1 MNHYESAENPSNVF
15 RKCKE
20 VFETVYSEVSDPT
33 MTAGDVESYNNVG
46 FEPENGTVEEQRGE
60 RRPLEISVEEKREK
74 ESENA
79 DKSEGSGKDRRVRFD
94 LRGLKEKKQQK
105 KRRLPMGQIPDIIVI
120 SEEGH
125 RGGNSKMENNEERR
139 AVDDESDDD
148 NLPADITSVFDDSS
162 AIGKEINNL
171 AENPVSVHASVI
183 SDEEGTVV
191 EI

>member
-15 RKCKE
+15 RKCQE
-20 VFETVYSEVSDPT
+20 VFETVYSEVGDPT

-46 FEPENGTVEEQRGE
+46 FEPENGTVKGQRSE
-60 RRPLEISVEEKREK
+60 RRPLEISVEEKPEK
-74 ESENA
+74 EYENA
-79 DKSEGSGKDRRVRFD
+79 DKREASGKDRRVRFD

-120 SEEGH
+120 SEEGR

-148 NLPADITSVFDDSS
+148 NLPADITSVFDDPS
-162 AIGKEINNL
+162 AIGKEISNL
-171 AENPVSVHASVI
+171 AENPVSAHSSVI

>member
-15 RKCKE
+15 RKCQE
-20 VFETVYSEVSDPT
+20 VFETVYSEVGDPT

-46 FEPENGTVEEQRGE
+46 FEPENGTVEEQCG
-60 RRPLEISVEEKREK
+60 EEKPEK
-74 ESENA
+74 EYENA
-79 DKSEGSGKDRRVRFD
+79 DKREGSGQDRRVRFD

-105 KRRLPMGQIPDIIVI
+105 KRRLPMGHIPDIIVI
-120 SEEGH
+120 SEEGR

-148 NLPADITSVFDDSS
+148 NLPADITSVFDDPS
-162 AIGKEINNL
+162 AIEKDISNL
-171 AENPVSVHASVI
+171 AENPVSAHASVI
-183 SDEEGTVV
+183 SDKEGTVV

>member
-15 RKCKE
+15 RKCQE
-20 VFETVYSEVSDPT
+20 VFETVYSEVGDPT

-46 FEPENGTVEEQRGE
+46 FEPENGTVKEQRGG
-60 RRPLEISVEEKREK
+60 RPLEISVEEKPEK
-74 ESENA
+74 EYENA
-79 DKSEGSGKDRRVRFD
+79 DKREGSGKDRRVRFD
-94 LRGLKEKKQQK
+94 LRDLKEKKQQK
-105 KRRLPMGQIPDIIVI
+105 KRRLPIGHIPDIIVI
-120 SEEGH
+120 SEEGR

-148 NLPADITSVFDDSS
+148 NLPAAITSVFDDPS
-162 AIGKEINNL
+162 AIEKDISNL
-171 AENPVSVHASVI
+171 AENPVSAHSSVI